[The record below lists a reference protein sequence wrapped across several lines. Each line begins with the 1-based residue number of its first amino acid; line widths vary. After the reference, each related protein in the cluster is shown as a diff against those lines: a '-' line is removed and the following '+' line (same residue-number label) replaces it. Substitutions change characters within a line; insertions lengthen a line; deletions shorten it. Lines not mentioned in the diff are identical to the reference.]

1 MDEKN
6 KLKRG
11 YAAEAC
17 RQVGV
22 TRTVYETAKKK
33 QKTGGDLSK
42 KEIEVLVKYGELIE
56 KAEEQLKSLMA
67 KRKDM
72 NQE

>member
-1 MDEKN
+1 MEEKI

-17 RQVGV
+17 RLVGV

-33 QKTGGDLSK
+33 QKTGGTLSK
-42 KEIEVLVKYGELIE
+42 MEIEVLIKYRELIE
-56 KAEEQLKSLMA
+56 KAEEQLKLLTI
-67 KRKDM
+67 K
-72 NQE
+72 